1 MTLQAFLEKPNQ
13 YLKAINVT
21 NFNDVFK
28 APDITIGE
36 IKRININVI
45 KSAIISQIGY
55 VLVFIGKAQYDGNG
69 QIINSYMNAF
79 QISTT
84 VDFIIEKFYYLKLED
99 LKLCFKKAMMG
110 EYGKMYNHIDGQI
123 ILNWITKYDKAREE
137 FIQSL
142 PNDNLQ
148 VSQTDED
155 ISREEYKEI
164 LLAKMAGGDLWASL
178 EYMPIAEVDNFFNSI
193 KGECSVYKYN
203 QIHKFNNKLK
213 CQITTSITDDPYR
226 QAEKGLH

>member
-1 MTLQAFLEKPNQ
+1 MLRAFLDKPNQ

-21 NFNDVFK
+21 SFIDVFN
-28 APDITIGE
+28 APDISIGE

-45 KSAIISQIGY
+45 KSAIIAQIGY
-55 VLVFIGKAQYDGNG
+55 VLVFIGKAQYNNKAE
-69 QIINSYMNAF
+69 IINSYMNAF

-84 VDFIIEKFYYLKLED
+84 VDLIIEKFYYLKLED

-123 ILNWITKYDKAREE
+123 ILNWVTKYDKARDDY
-137 FIQSL
+137 IQSL
-142 PNDNLQ
+142 PNDTIK
-148 VSQTDED
+148 SQHTGDE

-164 LLAKMAGGDLWASL
+164 LLAKMAGGDLWANL

-193 KGECSVYKYN
+193 KGECAVYKYN
-203 QIHKFNNKLK
+203 QNRKYNKK
-213 CQITTSITDDPYR
+213 KI
-226 QAEKGLH
+226 KGVE